1 MTTSDKI
8 IFYGGGAW
16 GQALAI
22 ALSNCNT
29 KSSILVSDKK
39 RMESL
44 NNGITKCFPDIIF
57 PKNIYVSNDKS
68 ILREAD
74 IVFITTQSFRVQ
86 DAVNEVISSNPN
98 VKIILT
104 SKGFANDKGELFSE
118 IISKKYP
125 NLTYGILTGPTFASE
140 VAKNLPSAAIIA
152 SDSEIFSKNISTLF
166 SNSCL
171 RLYPSDDVIG
181 ASVSGAIKNIFAIG
195 TGISDGLKLGE
206 NAKSAII
213 TRGIAELSQII
224 LKLGGKK
231 ETAFGLAGIGDM
243 ILTCSS
249 PTSRNMKYGLDLA
262 QNKNNKNIPL
272 VEGLYALKSA
282 KYLSDL
288 YKLDTP
294 IINSIFDYIYN
305 NKSID
310 KIILNLLNRPIGIEF
325 KN

>member
-1 MTTSDKI
+1 MINSDKI

-22 ALSNCNT
+22 ALSNCNI
-29 KSSILVSDKK
+29 KSSILVSNKK

-44 NNGITKCFPDIIF
+44 NKGITKCFPSINF
-57 PKNIYVSNDKS
+57 PKNIYVSTDKNM
-68 ILREAD
+68 LRDAD
-74 IVFITTQSFRVQ
+74 FVFITTQSFRVQ
-86 DAVNEVISSNPN
+86 EAVNEVILSNPDI
-98 VKIILT
+98 KIVLT
-104 SKGFANDKGELFSE
+104 SKGFANDKGELFTE

-125 NLTYGILTGPTFASE
+125 NLIYGILTGPTFASE

-152 SDSEIFSKNISTLF
+152 SNNKIFRKNISSLF

-171 RLYPSDDVIG
+171 RLYPSEDVIG

>member
-29 KSSILVSDKK
+29 QSSILVSDKK
-39 RMESL
+39 RMETL
-44 NNGITKCFPDIIF
+44 NNGITECFPDIIF
-57 PKNIYVSNDKS
+57 PKNIYVSNDK
-68 ILREAD
+68 
-74 IVFITTQSFRVQ
+74 
-86 DAVNEVISSNPN
+86 
-98 VKIILT
+98 
-104 SKGFANDKGELFSE
+104 GELFSE
-118 IISKKYP
+118 VISKKYP
-125 NLTYGILTGPTFASE
+125 KLTYGILTGPTFASE

-152 SDSEIFSKNISTLF
+152 SDSEIFSKDISTLF

-171 RLYPSDDVIG
+171 RLYPSNDVIG
-181 ASVSGAIKNIFAIG
+181 ASLSGAIKNIFAIG

-243 ILTCSS
+243 FLTCSS

-262 QNKNNKNIPL
+262 QNKNNNNIPL

>member
-1 MTTSDKI
+1 M
-8 IFYGGGAW
+8 
-16 GQALAI
+16 
-22 ALSNCNT
+22 
-29 KSSILVSDKK
+29 
-39 RMESL
+39 
-44 NNGITKCFPDIIF
+44 
-57 PKNIYVSNDKS
+57 
-68 ILREAD
+68 
-74 IVFITTQSFRVQ
+74 
-86 DAVNEVISSNPN
+86 
-98 VKIILT
+98 
-104 SKGFANDKGELFSE
+104 
-118 IISKKYP
+118 
-125 NLTYGILTGPTFASE
+125 
-140 VAKNLPSAAIIA
+140 IIA

-166 SNSCL
+166 SKSCL

-231 ETAFGLAGIGDM
+231 TAFGLAGIGDM

-294 IINSIFDYIYN
+294 IINSVLTIY
-305 NKSID
+305 
-310 KIILNLLNRPIGIEF
+310 LTNLLIKLF
-325 KN
+325 

>member
-1 MTTSDKI
+1 MVNSYKI
-8 IFYGGGAW
+8 MFYGGGAW

-39 RMESL
+39 RMQSL
-44 NNGITKCFPDIIF
+44 NNGISKCFPGITF
-57 PKNIYVSNDKS
+57 PKNIDVFMDKN
-68 ILREAD
+68 ILKNAD

-86 DAVNEVISSNPN
+86 EAVNEVISSNPN

-104 SKGFANDKGELFSE
+104 SKGFANDKGELFAE
-118 IISKKYP
+118 IISKKHP
-125 NLTYGILTGPTFASE
+125 NLIYGILTGPTFASE
-140 VAKNLPSAAIIA
+140 IAKNLPSAAVIA
-152 SDSEIFSKNISTLF
+152 SESEMLSKKISTLF
-166 SNSCL
+166 RNSCL
-171 RLYPSDDVIG
+171 RLYPSNDIIG

-213 TRGIAELSQII
+213 TRGIGELSQII

-262 QNKNNKNIPL
+262 QNKNNENIPL

-305 NKSID
+305 HKSID
-310 KIILNLLNRPIGIEF
+310 KIILSLLNRPIGIEF

>member
-22 ALSNCNT
+22 ALSHCNT

-57 PKNIYVSNDKS
+57 PNNIYVSNDKS
-68 ILREAD
+68 ILKEAD

-86 DAVNEVISSNPN
+86 DAVDEVVSSNPN

-118 IISKKYP
+118 VISKKYP
-125 NLTYGILTGPTFASE
+125 NLTYGILTGPTFANE

-152 SDSEIFSKNISTLF
+152 SDSEIFSKDISTLF

-171 RLYPSDDVIG
+171 RLYPSNDVIG
-181 ASVSGAIKNIFAIG
+181 ASLSGAIKNIFAIG

>member
-1 MTTSDKI
+1 M
-8 IFYGGGAW
+8 
-16 GQALAI
+16 Q
-22 ALSNCNT
+22 
-29 KSSILVSDKK
+29 
-39 RMESL
+39 SL
-44 NNGITKCFPDIIF
+44 NNGISKCFPGITF
-57 PKNIYVSNDKS
+57 PKNIAVFMDKN
-68 ILREAD
+68 ILKNAD

-86 DAVNEVISSNPN
+86 EAVNEVISSNPN

-104 SKGFANDKGELFSE
+104 SKGFANDKGELFAE
-118 IISKKYP
+118 IISKKHP
-125 NLTYGILTGPTFASE
+125 NLIYGILTGPTFASE
-140 VAKNLPSAAIIA
+140 IAKNLPSAAVIA
-152 SDSEIFSKNISTLF
+152 SESEMLSKKISTLF
-166 SNSCL
+166 RNSCL
-171 RLYPSDDVIG
+171 RLYPSNDIIG

-213 TRGIAELSQII
+213 TRGIGELSQII

-262 QNKNNKNIPL
+262 QNKNNENIPL

-305 NKSID
+305 HKSID
-310 KIILNLLNRPIGIEF
+310 KIILSLLNRPIGIEF

>member
-1 MTTSDKI
+1 M
-8 IFYGGGAW
+8 
-16 GQALAI
+16 
-22 ALSNCNT
+22 
-29 KSSILVSDKK
+29 LVSWCRCVFKK
-39 RMESL
+39 LILIKKLICDYS
-44 NNGITKCFPDIIF
+44 CF
-57 PKNIYVSNDKS
+57 
-68 ILREAD
+68 
-74 IVFITTQSFRVQ
+74 
-86 DAVNEVISSNPN
+86 PN

-118 IISKKYP
+118 IISKKYS
-125 NLTYGILTGPTFASE
+125 NLIYGILTGPTFASE

-171 RLYPSDDVIG
+171 RLYPSNDVIG